1 MPRINERDM
10 SNHAEEQAII
20 ETILDYVNE
29 DKTQRE
35 PEILRAP
42 TTDYTSERVLDE
54 EIRVLFRNFRLS
66 SPMRHRSAILDRSLL
81 MIPPA
86 FPS

>member
-1 MPRINERDM
+1 M

-20 ETILDYVNE
+20 ETILNYVNE

-42 TTDYTSERVLDE
+42 TTDYTSERVLDAVSYTHLRAHE
-54 EIRVLFRNFRLS
+54 T
-66 SPMRHRSAILDRSLL
+66 
-81 MIPPA
+81 
-86 FPS
+86 

>member
-1 MPRINERDM
+1 M

-54 EIRVLFRNFRLS
+54 EIR
-66 SPMRHRSAILDRSLL
+66 
-81 MIPPA
+81 
-86 FPS
+86 

>member
-1 MPRINERDM
+1 M

-29 DKTQRE
+29 DKTQLE
-35 PEILRAP
+35 PEVLRAP

-54 EIRVLFRNFRLS
+54 KFACFFAIFRSS
-66 SPMRHRSAILDRSLL
+66 SPCVIVKRSWVVRYS
-81 MIPPA
+81 
-86 FPS
+86 